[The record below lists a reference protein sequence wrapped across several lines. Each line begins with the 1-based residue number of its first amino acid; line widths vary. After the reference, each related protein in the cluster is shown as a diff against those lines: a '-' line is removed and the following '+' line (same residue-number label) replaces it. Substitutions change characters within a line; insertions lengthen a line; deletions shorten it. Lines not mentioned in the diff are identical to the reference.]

1 MSSLKNNRPVIVG
14 IFLFLGIVILVITIL
29 TLGGQKKT
37 FVKSVTLNAVF
48 DDVGGLLKGGNV
60 WFSGVKVGTVKNISF
75 YGDKQVLVS
84 MSIDQHAESHIHKD
98 AKAKIGSDGL
108 IGNKIVIIYGGERTS
123 PQMDR
128 DGFLTVEKALSTD
141 DMLATLQANNKNLQD
156 ITTSFK
162 SIARKIDSGNGALGV
177 LLNDPS
183 MGGKLTTTVNNLEDI
198 SANFK
203 SASATSRNVIADFQ
217 TFSGKLNKPGN
228 SVNELVSDTVMY
240 SNIRGTLSGLQ
251 DAAGS
256 VSRFTANLK
265 TMSDRLNEK
274 DNAVGVLLND
284 STSGNS
290 MKVII
295 DNLESSSKKLNDD
308 LEAAQHNFLLRGFFK
323 KKAKA
328 EKAKATN
335 Q

>member
-1 MSSLKNNRPVIVG
+1 MSSFKNNRPVVVG
-14 IFLFLGIVILVITIL
+14 IFLFLGLVILVITIM

-37 FVKSVTLNAVF
+37 FVKSITINAVF

-60 WFSGVKVGTVKNISF
+60 WFSGVKVGTVKSISF

-84 MSIDQHAESHIHKD
+84 MSIEQHAQPHIHND

-108 IGNKIVIIYGGERTS
+108 IGNRIVIIYGGGPS
-123 PQMDR
+123 APQVSK

-141 DMLATLQANNKNLQD
+141 DMLATLQTNNKNLQD

-162 SIARKIDSGNGALGV
+162 SIAKKIDSGNGTLGV
-177 LLNDPS
+177 LLNDQA
-183 MGGKLTTTVNNLEDI
+183 MGGKLTTTVNNLHDI

-203 SASATSRNVIADFQ
+203 AASAASKNVIANLQ

-240 SNIRGTLSGLQ
+240 GNIRGTLSGLQ
-251 DAAGS
+251 EAAGS

-274 DNAVGVLLND
+274 GNAVGVLLND
-284 STSGNS
+284 STSGNA

-328 EKAKATN
+328 EKAAKN

>member
-1 MSSLKNNRPVIVG
+1 MSSLKNNRPVVVG
-14 IFLFLGIVILVITIL
+14 IFLFLGLAILVITIL

-37 FVKSVTLNAVF
+37 FVKSITVNAVF

-60 WFSGVKVGTVKNISF
+60 WFSGVKVGTVKSINF

-84 MSIDQHAESHIHKD
+84 MSIEQHAESHIHKN

-108 IGNKIVIIYGGERTS
+108 IGNKIVIIYGGDAST
-123 PQMDR
+123 PQVSK
-128 DGFLTVEKALSTD
+128 DGFLTVEKGISTD
-141 DMLATLQANNKNLQD
+141 DMLATLQVNNKNLQD

-177 LLNDPS
+177 LLNDPA
-183 MGGKLTTTVNNLEDI
+183 MGNKLTATVNNLQDI

-203 SASATSRNVIADFQ
+203 TASAASKNVIANFQ

-240 SNIRGTLSGLQ
+240 GNIRGTLSGLQ
-251 DAAGS
+251 EAAGS

-274 DNAVGVLLND
+274 NNAVGVLLND

-323 KKAKA
+323 KKAKE
-328 EKAKATN
+328 EKAAKN

>member
-1 MSSLKNNRPVIVG
+1 MSSLKKNKSVVVG
-14 IFLFLGIVILVITIL
+14 IFLFLGMVILVIAIF

-37 FVKSVTLNAVF
+37 FVKSITINAVF

-60 WFSGVKVGTVKNISF
+60 WFSGVKVGTVRSISF

-108 IGNKIVIIYGGERTS
+108 IGNKIVIIYGGEAAT
-123 PQMDR
+123 PQVGK

-141 DMLATLQANNKNLQD
+141 DMLATLQVNNKNLQD

-162 SIARKIDSGNGALGV
+162 SIAHKIDSGSGALGV

-183 MGGKLTTTVNNLEDI
+183 MGNKLNTTVNNLQDI

-203 SASATSRNVIADFQ
+203 TASAASKNVLANFQ

-228 SVNELVSDTVMY
+228 SVNDLVSDTVMY
-240 SNIRGTLSGLQ
+240 RNISGTLSGLEE
-251 DAAGS
+251 AAGS

-328 EKAKATN
+328 EKAATK

>member
-1 MSSLKNNRPVIVG
+1 MSSLKNNKPFVVG
-14 IFLFLGIVILVITIL
+14 IFLFLGMVILVITIF

-37 FVKSVTLNAVF
+37 FVKSITVNAVF
-48 DDVGGLLKGGNV
+48 DDVSGLLKGGNV

-84 MSIDQHAESHIHKD
+84 MSIEQHAESHIHKD

-108 IGNKIVIIYGGERTS
+108 IGSKIVILYGGEPTT
-123 PQMDR
+123 PQVEPN
-128 DGFLTVEKALSTD
+128 GYLTVEKALSTD
-141 DMLATLQANNKNLQD
+141 DMLATLQSNNLNLKD
-156 ITTSFK
+156 ITTSFR
-162 SIARKIDSGNGALGV
+162 SIAHKIDSGNGALGV
-177 LLNDPS
+177 LLNDQA
-183 MGGKLTTTVNNLEDI
+183 MGGKLNTTVNNLQDI

-203 SASATSRNVIADFQ
+203 TASAASKQVLAQFQ
-217 TFSGKLNKPGN
+217 TFSGKLNQPGN
-228 SVNELVSDTVMY
+228 SVNDLVSDTVMY
-240 SNIRGTLSGLQ
+240 SNIRGTLSGLE

-256 VSRFTANLK
+256 VSRFTANLR
-265 TMSDRLNEK
+265 TMSERLNEK

-290 MKVII
+290 MKVIL
-295 DNLESSSKKLNDD
+295 DNLEASSKKLNDD

-328 EKAKATN
+328 EKKAAEKP
-335 Q
+335 

>member
-14 IFLFLGIVILVITIL
+14 IFLFLGLVILVITIM

-37 FVKSVTLNAVF
+37 FVKSITVNAVF

-60 WFSGVKVGTVKNISF
+60 WFSGVKVGTVRNISF

-84 MSIDQHAESHIHKD
+84 MSIEQHAESHIHKD

-108 IGNKIVIIYGGERTS
+108 IGNKIVIIYGGEANS
-123 PQMDR
+123 PQMGK

-177 LLNDPS
+177 LLNDPA
-183 MGGKLTTTVNNLEDI
+183 MGGKLTATVNNLQDI

-203 SASATSRNVIADFQ
+203 TASATSKHVIADFQ

-240 SNIRGTLSGLQ
+240 GNIRGTLSGLEE
-251 DAAGS
+251 AAGS

-265 TMSDRLNEK
+265 TMSDRLNAK

-328 EKAKATN
+328 AAKN